1 MGQTGLTRTTAAA
14 PAGDASG
21 RRGTRPREPASERAS
36 RSIARTA
43 AQRTIFLRTPGFL
56 LPRPH
61 DRLSVV
67 GMNHAPSH
75 AGHHGAHSHSGHEPD
90 TDTQAEILD
99 LDAEVLAEHIAAIT
113 AWLPVEKAPRHIVD
127 LGCGTGAGTFA
138 LLARF
143 PEAEVTAV
151 DASADH
157 LHRLRAKA
165 EKLGA
170 ADRVRTVAADLD
182 ADWPGLGR
190 PELVWASASM
200 HHMADPDRTLR
211 MVHDLLA
218 PGGLFAVVELA
229 GFPRFLPADAPADR
243 PGLEERCHAAL
254 EHHEAGHVSH
264 RGADWGP
271 KLAAAGFTVES
282 ERTISVHVEG
292 SGSAAVG
299 RYALRSLERLRAGA
313 HALAA
318 EDRDSLNQ
326 LLDTDG
332 PLSVLRRDDL
342 ALRTERTVWAAR
354 RA

>member
-1 MGQTGLTRTTAAA
+1 
-14 PAGDASG
+14 
-21 RRGTRPREPASERAS
+21 
-36 RSIARTA
+36 
-43 AQRTIFLRTPGFL
+43 
-56 LPRPH
+56 
-61 DRLSVV
+61 
-67 GMNHAPSH
+67 MNHAPSH
-75 AGHHGAHSHSGHEPD
+75 AGHHGADHHHRHEPD

-99 LDAEVLAEHIAAIT
+99 LDAEVLAEHIASIT
-113 AWLPVEKAPRHIVD
+113 AWLPLTDPPRQIVD

-138 LLARF
+138 LLTRF

-165 EKLGA
+165 EELGM

-200 HHMADPDRTLR
+200 HHMADPDRALR
-211 MVHDLLA
+211 MTHDLLA

-243 PGLEERCHAAL
+243 PGLEERCHAAVD
-254 EHHEAGHVSH
+254 HHEAEHMPH

-271 KLAAAGFTVES
+271 KLAAAGFTVEGQ
-282 ERTISVHVEG
+282 RTISVHVEG
-292 SGSAAVG
+292 SRSAAVG
-299 RYALRSLERLRAGA
+299 RYALSSLKRLRAGA
-313 HALAA
+313 HALPP
-318 EDRDSLNQ
+318 EDLGSLDQ
-326 LLDTDG
+326 LLDTEG
-332 PLSVLRRDDL
+332 PLSILRRGDL
-342 ALRTERTVWAAR
+342 ALRTERAVWAAR